1 MDVSVVIVSFN
12 TSQLLCKC
20 VESVY
25 QSNLKNLQIEV
36 IVVDNNSTDDSE
48 LQIKSQFPQV
58 KWLQQSYNSG
68 FSRANNL
75 GIETS
80 KGKYLLFLNSDI
92 VLNPNTISEC
102 FEHITANQYI
112 GVLSCRLLN
121 DDGSVQRYEST
132 IASFRKVIDNNL
144 IINYFFPVS
153 KFKQEAVMGSF
164 MLIPKEVLN
173 ICGSFDPDFFF
184 YSEEI
189 ELCNRIRNKNFD
201 IQVLENVFA
210 YHKGSGSNTDR
221 TWSNRQ
227 AYLSQSLMFYKV
239 KSLSGFYLFH
249 LILHFNFILNFF
261 TMWKLDARY
270 RKGYFKDLKNYLSVY
285 VRIMQIP
292 FLYSKKIG
300 KGKRLLKY

>member
-75 GIETS
+75 GVETS

-92 VLNPNTISEC
+92 ILKPNTIAEC
-102 FEHITANQYI
+102 YAHMQENPNL
-112 GVLSCRLLN
+112 GVLSCKLLN
-121 DDGSVQRYEST
+121 NDGSIQKYEST
-132 IASFRKVIDNNL
+132 IASYRKVLDNNL
-144 IINYFFPVS
+144 IINYFFPV
-153 KFKQEAVMGSF
+153 KEYKQEAVMGSY

-184 YSEEI
+184 FSEEI

-201 IQVLENVFA
+201 IQVLDNVYA

-221 TWSNRQ
+221 TWANRQ
-227 AYLSQSLMFYKV
+227 AYLSISLMFLKI
-239 KSLSGFYLFH
+239 KSYSGFYLYH
-249 LILHFNFILNFF
+249 LILYFNFIVNFF
-261 TMWKLDARY
+261 TMWKLDASY

-285 VRIMQIP
+285 VRIMKIP
-292 FLYSKKIG
+292 FLYSKNFG